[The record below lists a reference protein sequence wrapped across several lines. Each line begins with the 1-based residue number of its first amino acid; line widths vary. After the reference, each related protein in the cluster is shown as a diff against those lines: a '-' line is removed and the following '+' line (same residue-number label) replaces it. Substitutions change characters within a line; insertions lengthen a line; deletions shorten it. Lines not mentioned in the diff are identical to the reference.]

1 MDIRRVETEPTAAER
16 DAIDALLGA
25 PASAWDGGE
34 RGDPRDA
41 HVSTVGGHDS
51 RAMRHL
57 LLPALQA
64 LQARA
69 GWISEGGLGYICD
82 RLNVPPADAW
92 GVATFYALL
101 ATTLR
106 PPRIVH
112 VCDDIACKCRGADAV
127 VAELERTV
135 GPALSH
141 GDDASGPPSSSA
153 WMRSPCLGKCDQA
166 PAAFVTIA
174 GEEPREVLLGHV
186 TAERIRGIL
195 DGDALEL
202 SIEGPQLR
210 QPSEQ
215 LTLLRRI
222 GRTDPESLDAY
233 RASGG
238 FAALEKARAIGP
250 EAVIAEVTASKLMG
264 RGGAAFPTGRKWEA
278 VRVQPA
284 TPHYLICNA
293 DESEPGTFKDR
304 VLMEGDPFAIV
315 EAMAIAA
322 VATGCDKGFIYIRGE
337 YPLAHERLE
346 NAFAQAR
353 AHGFLG
359 DDVMGDGFAF

>member
-101 ATTLR
+101 ATSRR

-127 VAELERTV
+127 ISTLEGLV
-135 GPALSH
+135 GPACAP
-141 GDDASGPPSSSA
+141 GEAARSGEA
-153 WMRSPCLGKCDQA
+153 VWMRSPCLGKCDDG

-174 GEEPREVLLGHV
+174 GSEPRAELIGGV
-186 TAERIRGIL
+186 TAERLR
-195 DGDALEL
+195 EL
-202 SIEGPQLR
+202 LS
-210 QPSEQ
+210 
-215 LTLLRRI
+215 
-222 GRTDPESLDAY
+222 
-233 RASGG
+233 
-238 FAALEKARAIGP
+238 
-250 EAVIAEVTASKLMG
+250 
-264 RGGAAFPTGRKWEA
+264 
-278 VRVQPA
+278 
-284 TPHYLICNA
+284 
-293 DESEPGTFKDR
+293 
-304 VLMEGDPFAIV
+304 
-315 EAMAIAA
+315 
-322 VATGCDKGFIYIRGE
+322 
-337 YPLAHERLE
+337 
-346 NAFAQAR
+346 
-353 AHGFLG
+353 
-359 DDVMGDGFAF
+359 DGFD